1 MYRYIENAPFYRC
14 NARDAADP
22 FLRCASVVR
31 ILRMGREP
39 LHKEKYYY
47 GF

>member
-1 MYRYIENAPFYRC
+1 MRRSI
-14 NARDAADP
+14 DATRATAELY
-22 FLRCASVVR
+22 LRCASVVR